1 MYTWKY
7 ERSGLVILDLSEY
20 EGKKQKKL
28 DKTYMLT
35 HNVKALTL
43 LFPTTLIYIY
53 MHGKHTLYTYFIC
66 ITFLTHGREVKVG

>member
-43 LFPTTLIYIY
+43 EKYTSTTIYIY
-53 MHGKHTLYTYFIC
+53 YIC
-66 ITFLTHGREVKVG
+66 IEREINIY